1 MEKRRKVSAE
11 GLPTFRPFPQQ
22 LHQGG
27 TLYIYSHA
35 LQKPGQ
41 SVCAF
46 GVTSWGFM
54 AKKIIALLK
63 ENGGSYDII
72 AVK

>member
-1 MEKRRKVSAE
+1 MGKRRKVSA
-11 GLPTFRPFPQQ
+11 F
-22 LHQGG
+22 
-27 TLYIYSHA
+27 S
-35 LQKPGQ
+35 
-41 SVCAF
+41 
-46 GVTSWGFM
+46 VTSWGFM